1 MNIKKLDLDSQKK
14 QANYFKYFT
23 HPVRIAILQILGK
36 GEACVCHMEAVL
48 GLRQAYL
55 SQQLAVLREGGLIT
69 DRKDGWNVFYQ
80 LTDPQILNVLH
91 AVHSLISDDLETE
104 TSLVP
109 ESCSCPKC
117 AVVLEKNNCC

>member
-1 MNIKKLDLDSQKK
+1 MKKLDLDTQKK
-14 QANYFKYFT
+14 QANYLKYFT
-23 HPVRIAILQILGK
+23 HPVRIAILQILGN
-36 GEACVCHMEAVL
+36 GEACVCHIEAVL

-55 SQQLAVLREGGLIT
+55 SQQLAVLREGGLIS

-91 AVHSLISDDLETE
+91 AIQPMISDDLPPE

-117 AVVLEKNNCC
+117 AVVVEKTNCC